1 MNVINTYLYTQNLVA
16 VTTDERVGNTMTMYF
31 TPNVKIYRGV
41 DQTVRIQF
49 KNRDNK
55 AVSILGKTA
64 TLTLVD
70 KEVGTTLLQKTV
82 ESVDGQKGVGRV
94 RFLESDLLNLDA
106 KYYNFGIRITDGEGE
121 TNPAYAD
128 DNYGADGVLELDEGV
143 FPLFTASTTEDF
155 DSGDTGDAIYLNPYI
170 NRNDATHTA
179 QVYFTSAFTGTLKVQ
194 VSLSPQTQG
203 LNADD
208 WTTLKT
214 ITYTAQEDTD
224 VITWNGVYSAVRFVR
239 STTSGTLSKVLYR
252 P

>member
-16 VTTDERVGNTMTMYF
+16 VTTDERVGNTLTMYF

-55 AVSILGKTA
+55 AVSTLGKTA
-64 TLTLVD
+64 KFTLVD
-70 KEVGTTLLQKTV
+70 KDLGITLLEKTI
-82 ESVDGQKGVGRV
+82 ESIDAAKGTGRV
-94 RFLESDLLNLDA
+94 RFLESDLVNLDA
-106 KYYNFGIRITDGEGE
+106 KYYTYAIRITDGEGV

-143 FPLFTASTTEDF
+143 YPLFTASITEDF
-155 DSGDTGDAIYLNPYI
+155 DGGDTGDAIYLRPHI
-170 NRNDATHTA
+170 NRNDAVHTA
-179 QVYFTSAFTGTLKVQ
+179 QVYFSSAFTGTLEVQ
-194 VSLSPQTQG
+194 VSLNPQTQA
-203 LNADD
+203 LNQDD

-214 ITYTAQEDTD
+214 INYTAQEDND
-224 VITWNGVYSAVRFVR
+224 VVNWNGVYSAVRFVR
-239 STTSGTLSKVLYR
+239 STTSGTLNQILYR